1 MRLVSHTIGSATTYV
16 FTMVTNKIVALNL
29 LSVLR
34 EDEETTPLKVFDPI
48 APLNLPVPE
57 VICPCVLNAYS
68 LAEIIENVPVYIPE
82 ILSPLELV
90 SLNFPVARNL
100 VSKLGKKKMS
110 WCELD

>member
-1 MRLVSHTIGSATTYV
+1 MLGAS
-16 FTMVTNKIVALNL
+16 L
-29 LSVLR
+29 LLYQTRMKAVI
-34 EDEETTPLKVFDPI
+34 DPI
-48 APLNLPVPE
+48 VPLNLPVPA

-82 ILSPLELV
+82 ILSPPELV